1 MRRFAWYRILVLDRE
16 RRSRTESRRKWVS
29 GERARA
35 WGPWGLW
42 ACGGGTDCHPGS
54 PRRLFTRECLCW
66 GMGVTVFPCSSQVKS
81 LHKQQR
87 TDNLVVREAYRYYGK
102 PIEGALEASSG

>member
-1 MRRFAWYRILVLDRE
+1 MSA
-16 RRSRTESRRKWVS
+16 
-29 GERARA
+29 RARGVCGRVGA
-35 WGPWGLW
+35 GL
-42 ACGGGTDCHPGS
+42 TDPGS